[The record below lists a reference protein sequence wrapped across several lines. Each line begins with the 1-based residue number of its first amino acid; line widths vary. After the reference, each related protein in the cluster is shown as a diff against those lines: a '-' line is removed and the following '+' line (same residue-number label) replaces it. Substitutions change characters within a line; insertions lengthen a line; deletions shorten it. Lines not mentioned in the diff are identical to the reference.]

1 MIRRDRTRMELA
13 HLGRIYSQLHS
24 CAGKRCGIFAGCSRW
39 KTAPPVVRATPTRRG
54 ITACS
59 DSQLL
64 LSVHPATRNS
74 FEHLS
79 SVS

>member
-1 MIRRDRTRMELA
+1 MFRREKEMWYICRMFKMENEHHLWSGPPLPDAEL
-13 HLGRIYSQLHS
+13 L
-24 CAGKRCGIFAGCSRW
+24 
-39 KTAPPVVRATPTRRG
+39 
-54 ITACS
+54 ACS